1 MCTLRF
7 EMIISY
13 TKFMCIFLGFVLLLP
28 FFFTTIKTAGAI
40 FCFRPGLRQPRILRS
55 PACLWRARK
64 KKRKKKS
71 LSVMSVNGRTKDHPP
86 AVFECW
92 RRPFIRRR
100 NQDHRQHIDRPAI
113 MPFQTPPALTEV
125 RKKISQIYFG
135 RWLWR
140 SRAKLVAV
148 DLQERVTVFR
158 SNLTENRIQT
168 K

>member
-1 MCTLRF
+1 VLF
-7 EMIISY
+7 
-13 TKFMCIFLGFVLLLP
+13 FV
-28 FFFTTIKTAGAI
+28 F
-40 FCFRPGLRQPRILRS
+40 GLVYGNHVFYDHQPVCDGLV
-55 PACLWRARK
+55 K

-135 RWLWR
+135 R
-140 SRAKLVAV
+140 
-148 DLQERVTVFR
+148 
-158 SNLTENRIQT
+158 
-168 K
+168 